1 MTLDRP
7 ERDTGREAD
16 PGPGMWLAAGAL
28 ALLLALGLAAGLTV
42 AAHAA
47 SASGRP
53 PEAVAARVVAV
64 AMLGA
69 AVLGVVV
76 ALATRPWR
84 SPATVA
90 VALVGTAAVALAGTY
105 LYVVG
110 DAVRFRADI
119 LLWTEGEYVSD
130 ILKVRLGRPI
140 YGPPADFSSFAYTPG
155 SQLLTGALA
164 RLVGRPDS
172 IPTYRA
178 LQLVYV
184 AIGSLAALLAFRRLV
199 TARLDGPAPAPAW
212 VMAGA
217 AGPALFLVATNAL
230 TNEFNHLLHNDALAV
245 CISAIGYW
253 LLVEYAVTG
262 ARWAALGMVLV
273 PAAGFLVK
281 QSLAIWAGL
290 YAGYFVVFDRRL
302 GWPRTLLAIGL
313 AFGLVGLALAAGPR
327 LWGRDFT
334 YWTVTLMGNHPVS
347 PLRSI
352 QHLLEVWAYPAG
364 LCLGGLLLLPADRV
378 DRLTGAWVVA
388 AGLFAVEAYTSGIA
402 WMKNHMGPGSLLAGT
417 WFLAGLVALAWR
429 AEPRVDRFAW
439 ARAAV
444 ATALAVL
451 AFGGLGMVRIP
462 APWLAADTDRYAR
475 EIERE
480 FTGMAPE
487 RVLLDYGTWTY
498 LDARVVPRDRAAPIG
513 EAGYTRTADFTGL
526 LARIRSRAYDRI
538 LVRGYGTGDF
548 AYDHEI
554 WPASSGVRAA
564 LEANY
569 REVRRIEAV
578 QMRRLSPW
586 FKTISVLEPRPGPSA
601 PP

>member
-1 MTLDRP
+1 MTLQRP
-7 ERDTGREAD
+7 ERGADRDVD
-16 PGPGMWLAAGAL
+16 PGPGAWLAAGAVALLLSLGL
-28 ALLLALGLAAGLTV
+28 ALLLTAV
-42 AAHAA
+42 DRA
-47 SASGRP
+47 SAGRP
-53 PEAVAARVVAV
+53 PEAVAVRVVAV
-64 AMLGA
+64 AMLA
-69 AVLGVVV
+69 ALMLGVVA
-76 ALATRPWR
+76 ALAARPWR

-90 VALVGTAAVALAGTY
+90 VALVGAVAVALAGTY

-119 LLWTEGEYVSD
+119 LLWSEGEYVSD
-130 ILKVRLGRPI
+130 ILKTRLGRPI

-172 IPTYRA
+172 IPAYRA
-178 LQLVYV
+178 FQLVYV

-199 TARLDGPAPAPAW
+199 TARATGPAPAPAW
-212 VMAGA
+212 VMAA
-217 AGPALFLVATNAL
+217 AAAPALFLVATNTL

-245 CISAIGYW
+245 CITAIAYW

-262 ARWAALGMVLV
+262 ARWAAWGMVLV
-273 PAAGFLVK
+273 PVAGYLVK
-281 QSLAIWAGL
+281 QSLAIWAPL
-290 YAGYFVVFDRRL
+290 YAGYFVVFDHRL

-313 AFGLVGLALAAGPR
+313 AFGLVGLALVAGPH
-327 LWGRDFT
+327 LWGKDFT

-347 PLRSI
+347 PMRSI

-364 LCLGGLLLLPADRV
+364 LCIGGLLVLPSDRV
-378 DRLTGAWVVA
+378 DRLTGAWLVA
-388 AGLFAVEAYTSGIA
+388 AGLFAVEGYTSGIA

-417 WFLAGLVALAWR
+417 WFLAGLVALAAR
-429 AEPRVDRFAW
+429 AEPRADRFAW

-444 ATALAVL
+444 ATALVVL

-480 FTGMAPE
+480 FAGMAPE

-498 LDARVVPRDRAAPIG
+498 LGARVVPKDRAAPIG

-538 LVRGYGTGDF
+538 LLRGYGTGDF

-586 FKTISVLEPRPGPSA
+586 FKTISVLEPRPDGPA
-601 PP
+601 EP